1 MAIPQA
7 GAAGVLDV
15 KRDPVTWQWSLEHE
29 MVTMT
34 SLSTTEVRLE
44 GGEDPVLLALDGAP
58 LRARKELTHVRWRH
72 DSDSDSDDDE

>member
-15 KRDPVTWQWSLEHE
+15 KRDPVTWQWSLELE

-58 LRARKELTHVRWRH
+58 LCARKELTHVRWRH